1 MIYLLDANT
10 LINANNQ
17 YYPLERVPEF
27 WAWLLDQGD
36 KEKIKIPIEI
46 SEEIT
51 NGNDSVAKWLKD
63 KEHAEKLILDEG
75 VEVVNL
81 QKITEQG
88 YGPNVTDIELI
99 EIGRDPFLISAALK
113 DINNRTVVTEEPS
126 RPSCKRQN
134 RRVPD
139 VCNQFNVKW
148 CNSFSLIQLL
158 NFSTSWDK

>member
-36 KEKIKIPIEI
+36 KGKIKIPIEI

-51 NGNDSVAKWLKD
+51 NGTDSVAKWLKD

-75 VEVVNL
+75 VEVASL
-81 QKITEQG
+81 QKITEEG